1 MKKYSILIFALLLFA
16 IVFADLPLN
25 IDPILTSS
33 FCEYRPNHIH
43 AGVDFST
50 YAMAKPLL
58 AIDDGYLYMIVVNK
72 DDLYGNQVYIYHPKL
87 KLFSEVAHLS
97 RFADKFSKLINLAK
111 EDLNEQD
118 GIVLKYDIN
127 DIQDSIPV
135 KKGDILGYSGST
147 GTVEATHCHFEIHDN
162 SFEYYLNPLS
172 YLSKFLPA
180 SLKESYKPVIKA
192 IRIKSNNAKISFIG
206 NDWAYENEIPAD
218 ILNGK
223 TLRVKGNLSDIKFD
237 VNAVDYYMR
246 DKRPVYKL
254 GIYSVKVEAI
264 SGNDDEVVYDEQFD
278 KLKHD
283 EFDKASEIYAEGTKV
298 FGNLEFWYRTYVVG
312 YKLTPVRIAKKLPN
326 VNYLKIKIT
335 VANYFGAKKYITFF
349 LKKD

>member
-1 MKKYSILIFALLLFA
+1 MKKYAALVFILLLVT
-16 IVFADLPLN
+16 IVFADIPLN

-43 AGVDFST
+43 AGIDFST
-50 YAMAKPLL
+50 YAMAKPILS
-58 AIDDGYLYMIVVNK
+58 IDDGYLYMLIVNN

-87 KLFSEVAHLS
+87 KLFSEIAHLS
-97 RFADKFSKLINLAK
+97 KFSDKFSKLISIAK
-111 EDLNEQD
+111 QDLGKKG
-118 GIVLKYDIN
+118 GIVIKYDIKN
-127 DIQDSIPV
+127 IDDSIPI
-135 KKGDILGYSGST
+135 KKGNVLGYAGNT

-162 SFEYYLNPLS
+162 TFEYYLNPLS
-172 YLSKFLPA
+172 YLSKFLSA
-180 SLKESYKPVIKA
+180 SLKESYKPVIKS

-206 NDWAYENEIPAD
+206 DDWAYENEIPAD

-223 TLRVKGNLSDIKFD
+223 TLHVKGNFSDIKFD
-237 VNAVDYYMR
+237 VNAVDYYIR

-264 SGNDDEVVYDEQFD
+264 YNGKDEVVYDEQFD

-312 YKLTPVRIAKKLPN
+312 YKLTPVRVYKKLPD
-326 VNYLKIKIT
+326 VDSLKIKIT
-335 VANYFGAKKYITFF
+335 IANYFGTEKYVTFY
-349 LKKD
+349 LRKY